1 MMRLR
6 ENMIRAAIR
15 QFCCCCCCA
24 KKPTGCV
31 DISQQ
36 EKAQDAAV
44 FVGKPIEE
52 FKAEIQE
59 PIQVNEQNEQK
70 QVQEPELPGVVEVV
84 EVDDRLPVLDLPDGD
99 ACGLQIFE
107 LLGRG
112 VSGCRVHRC
121 HEGDRIMAGKIL
133 PLGPATFPD
142 MVEDWE
148 NEVAVFKAA
157 GEHPALVSFF
167 GAWSTKRFILDKQQ
181 LKAYVLG
188 IELCDTNLED
198 VLQKRKEMQ
207 KPLEQSEM
215 LCILKQVSTAL
226 AHLHQRR
233 VMHRDLKAGNVFLCK
248 SGDKVDLVL
257 TEAVAKL
264 GDFGVAK
271 VCSRAQTP
279 VQTPHFMAPEVAK
292 QSEYGPAADIW
303 AFGCLMLQ
311 MMQLSLPHGE
321 DLTLPQLEE
330 ALLAGTPHFAGR
342 EEALERSP
350 KVVAVMDRCLQK
362 DPAARPTAEQVSQEL
377 EALLSS
383 TNSS

>member
-1 MMRLR
+1 
-6 ENMIRAAIR
+6 MIRAAIR
-15 QFCCCCCCA
+15 QFCCCCCV

-31 DISQQ
+31 DIS
-36 EKAQDAAV
+36 EGKKEDAV

-52 FKAEIQE
+52 LEEIQNDQKL
-59 PIQVNEQNEQK
+59 QVNE
-70 QVQEPELPGVVEVV
+70 QVQEPEIPGVVEVA
-84 EVDDRLPVLDLPDGD
+84 DDRLPVLDLPDGD

-112 VSGCRVHRC
+112 ASGCRVHRC
-121 HEGDRIMAGKIL
+121 HLGDRIMAGKVL

-142 MVEDWE
+142 MVEDLQ
-148 NEVAVFKAA
+148 NEMALMKAA
-157 GEHPALVSFF
+157 GEHPALMLFF
-167 GAWSTKRFILDKQQ
+167 GAWSTNRFILDKQQ

-215 LCILKQVSTAL
+215 LCILKQVSKAL
-226 AHLHQRR
+226 AHLHRNR

-257 TEAVAKL
+257 TEAIAKL

-330 ALLAGTPHFAGR
+330 ALLAGTPQLSGR

-350 KVVAVMDRCLQK
+350 KLVAMMDRCLQK
-362 DPAARPTAEQVSQEL
+362 DPTARPTAEQVSEEL
-377 EALLSS
+377 EAFDEAAP
-383 TNSS
+383 

>member
-1 MMRLR
+1 MRLR

-36 EKAQDAAV
+36 EKAEDAAV

-70 QVQEPELPGVVEVV
+70 QVQEPELPGVVEV
-84 EVDDRLPVLDLPDGD
+84 DDRLPVLDLPDGD

-121 HEGDRIMAGKIL
+121 HQGDRIMAGKIL

-157 GEHPALVSFF
+157 GEPMS
-167 GAWSTKRFILDKQQ
+167 
-181 LKAYVLG
+181 
-188 IELCDTNLED
+188 
-198 VLQKRKEMQ
+198 
-207 KPLEQSEM
+207 
-215 LCILKQVSTAL
+215 
-226 AHLHQRR
+226 
-233 VMHRDLKAGNVFLCK
+233 
-248 SGDKVDLVL
+248 
-257 TEAVAKL
+257 
-264 GDFGVAK
+264 
-271 VCSRAQTP
+271 
-279 VQTPHFMAPEVAK
+279 
-292 QSEYGPAADIW
+292 
-303 AFGCLMLQ
+303 
-311 MMQLSLPHGE
+311 
-321 DLTLPQLEE
+321 
-330 ALLAGTPHFAGR
+330 
-342 EEALERSP
+342 
-350 KVVAVMDRCLQK
+350 
-362 DPAARPTAEQVSQEL
+362 
-377 EALLSS
+377 
-383 TNSS
+383 

>member
-6 ENMIRAAIR
+6 DNMIRAAIR
-15 QFCCCCCCA
+15 QFCCCCCA
-24 KKPTGCV
+24 KKVTGCV
-31 DISQQ
+31 DLSQ
-36 EKAQDAAV
+36 EAKEDAAV

-52 FKAEIQE
+52 LEANQTEKE
-59 PIQVNEQNEQK
+59 PRDK
-70 QVQEPELPGVVEVV
+70 VQEEPQVPGVVPAESV
-84 EVDDRLPVLDLPDGD
+84 ESLAAPRGSDRLPVLELPDGD

-112 VSGCRVHRC
+112 ASGCRVHRC
-121 HEGDRIMAGKIL
+121 QEGGRIMAGKVL

-142 MVEDWE
+142 MVEDLE
-148 NEVAVFKAA
+148 NELSVLKVV
-157 GEHPALVSFF
+157 GEHPALVSFL
-167 GAWSTKRFILDKQQ
+167 GAWSTKRFVLDKQEQ
-181 LKAYVLG
+181 KAYVVG
-188 IELCDTNLED
+188 IELCGTNLED

-215 LCILKQVSTAL
+215 LPILNQVSKAL
-226 AHLHQRR
+226 VHLHRHR
-233 VMHRDLKAGNVFLCK
+233 VMHRDLKAGNVFLCS
-248 SGDKVDLVL
+248 SGEELDLPR
-257 TEAVAKL
+257 AIAKL

-330 ALLAGTPHFAGR
+330 ALLAGTLQLSQR

-350 KVVAVMDRCLQK
+350 RVVAAMDRCLQK
-362 DPAARPTAEQVSQEL
+362 DPMARPTAEELSQEL
-377 EALLSS
+377 DDAVSA
-383 TNSS
+383 TC

>member
-1 MMRLR
+1 
-6 ENMIRAAIR
+6 
-15 QFCCCCCCA
+15 
-24 KKPTGCV
+24 
-31 DISQQ
+31 
-36 EKAQDAAV
+36 
-44 FVGKPIEE
+44 
-52 FKAEIQE
+52 
-59 PIQVNEQNEQK
+59 
-70 QVQEPELPGVVEVV
+70 
-84 EVDDRLPVLDLPDGD
+84 
-99 ACGLQIFE
+99 
-107 LLGRG
+107 
-112 VSGCRVHRC
+112 
-121 HEGDRIMAGKIL
+121 
-133 PLGPATFPD
+133 
-142 MVEDWE
+142 
-148 NEVAVFKAA
+148 
-157 GEHPALVSFF
+157 
-167 GAWSTKRFILDKQQ
+167 
-181 LKAYVLG
+181 
-188 IELCDTNLED
+188 
-198 VLQKRKEMQ
+198 
-207 KPLEQSEM
+207 M
-215 LCILKQVSTAL
+215 LCILKQVSKAL
-226 AHLHQRR
+226 VHLHQRR

-383 TNSS
+383 THSS